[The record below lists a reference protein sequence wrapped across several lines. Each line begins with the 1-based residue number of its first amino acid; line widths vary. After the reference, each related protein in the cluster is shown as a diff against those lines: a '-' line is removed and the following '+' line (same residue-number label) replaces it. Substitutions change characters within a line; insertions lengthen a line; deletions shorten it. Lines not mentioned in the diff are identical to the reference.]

1 MGHSEIVMR
10 LSTWQII
17 QFNIL
22 SYVLSAAEE
31 AAGVGQ
37 CREVCFACR
46 LASLVLGAGCWVGS
60 VVSSGCRGSRA
71 EDTANNFSNNSNN
84 NSNKARLSTMKLL

>member
-46 LASLVLGAGCWVGS
+46 LASLVLGAGWAQWSAVAVGGVERRTLPTIS
-60 VVSSGCRGSRA
+60 ATTATTIATKRA
-71 EDTANNFSNNSNN
+71 
-84 NSNKARLSTMKLL
+84 